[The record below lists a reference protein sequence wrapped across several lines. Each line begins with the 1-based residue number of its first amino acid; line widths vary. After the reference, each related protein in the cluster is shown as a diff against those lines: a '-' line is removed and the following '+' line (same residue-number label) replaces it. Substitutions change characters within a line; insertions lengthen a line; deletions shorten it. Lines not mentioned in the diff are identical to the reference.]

1 MFPIYFSV
9 SQRSGLFCIG
19 GEDDLPA
26 GMDGPLVL
34 DYHQSLKVWR
44 RLRQF
49 MKLSSPYSGDT
60 DGWFVYMDPD
70 GNLKLL
76 DEFRDYD
83 TAAGMLKIE
92 EPNAV
97 ALLDSIS
104 MRKWDATFN
113 NGFVTVFREW
123 RRSQGLPPVID
134 FHPDVPGFD

>member
-1 MFPIYFSV
+1 MFPIYFLV
-9 SQRSGLFCIG
+9 SKRLGLYCIG
-19 GEDDLPA
+19 GEDDLPV
-26 GMDGPLVL
+26 GMEGPLVMN
-34 DYHQSLKVWR
+34 YHQSLKVWR

-97 ALLDSIS
+97 ALLDAIA
-104 MRKWDATFN
+104 MRNWDATFN
-113 NGFVTVFREW
+113 SGFTTIFREW

-134 FHPDVPGFD
+134 FHPDMPGYD